1 MSDKFQ
7 RKLPL
12 EEALCYWKAYN
23 SVHDVLASEL
33 SYSLI
38 YDNIHPNKIGDA
50 LATVG
55 LETLPNRFFLIQVD
69 DYQNYASKL
78 RLTQEFFQK
87 TSLIHMLR
95 ECMRDMGL
103 SGFTAN
109 MIGQDNITC
118 FLCCNEREDEHINE
132 YLLSVAEEFKKRIRT
147 RSAYTISVCISQ
159 RCVRMVQYSRM
170 YPRMN
175 LALSKTYFTGKE
187 VNLLLENIAQEEEGA
202 VKTDLNEHY
211 PELLVSIS
219 RHNRE
224 HFEQALQEIM
234 RTLLEAQTQPQR
246 ARLELIR
253 LIQRLGEYCVRCGVP
268 EKKILAYNET
278 AMNRILTCSFVA
290 DTRIC
295 FREYYEQVAQA
306 LEEYSTDTEFSFKAP
321 VEEYVAEHYHD
332 AVRLADLA
340 EMLGFSEGHFARI
353 FRKHFGMTF
362 VQYLTEY
369 RIGQSKRLLAETQIP
384 IEQIAYRVGINSY
397 SYFCTCFKRACG
409 LSPGGYR
416 GRARASER
424 EEQADAGAA
433 GSQ

>member
-1 MSDKFQ
+1 MLDKSKG
-7 RKLPL
+7 KLPL
-12 EEALCYWKAYN
+12 EEELCYWKAYN

-55 LETLPNRFFLIQVD
+55 LTALPNRFFLIQVD

-87 TSLIHMLR
+87 TSLIHMIR

-103 SGFTAN
+103 CGFTAN

-118 FLCCNEREDEHINE
+118 FLCCNERENAHINQ
-132 YLLSVAEEFKKRIRT
+132 YLLSVAEEFKKRIRA
-147 RSAYTISVCISQ
+147 RSPYTISVCISQ

-187 VNLLLENIAQEEEGA
+187 VNLLLEDIPQEDGA
-202 VKTDLNEHY
+202 EARTDLNEHY
-211 PELLVSIS
+211 PELLGAIS

-224 HFEQALQEIM
+224 HFEQALQKIM
-234 RTLLEAQTQPQR
+234 RSLLESQTMPQR

-253 LIQRLGEYCVRCGVP
+253 LIQRLGEYCIHCGVP
-268 EKKILAYNET
+268 EKKILACNET
-278 AMNRILTCSFVA
+278 AMSHILACSFIA

-306 LEEYSTDTEFSFKAP
+306 LEEYSTDEEYSFKAP
-321 VEEYVAEHYHD
+321 VEEYIAEHYHD
-332 AVRLADLA
+332 TVRLGDLA

-369 RIGQSKRLLAETQIP
+369 RIQRSKQLLAETHVP

-397 SYFCTCFKRACG
+397 SYFCTCFKRVCG
-409 LSPGGYR
+409 MSPGAYR
-416 GRARASER
+416 NDPSVLRQKE
-424 EEQADAGAA
+424 
-433 GSQ
+433 